1 VSPLA
6 RIVTAG
12 YIVLLLA
19 LAVLG
24 SASQQRFRA
33 QARLLVAKEQAI
45 VALVAARA
53 DAAAVNGPLAV
64 TTWARQAGMVP
75 APDARQ
81 VEAVAPGFDAPT
93 PPVPPSPGLE
103 VATVWR

>member
-6 RIVTAG
+6 RVVTAG
-12 YIVLLLA
+12 YVVLLLA

-24 SASQQRFRA
+24 SVSQQRYRA
-33 QARLLVAKEQAI
+33 QARLLVAKEEAI
-45 VALVAARA
+45 VALVTARA

-81 VEAVAPGFDAPT
+81 VEAVAPGLAAPT
-93 PPVPPSPGLE
+93 PPAPPAPGLE

>member
-6 RIVTAG
+6 RVATAG
-12 YIVLLLA
+12 YIVLLLV

-33 QARLLVAKEQAI
+33 QARWLVAKEQAI
-45 VALVAARA
+45 VALVTARA

-81 VEAVAPGFDAPT
+81 VEAVAPGLDAPT

-103 VATVWR
+103 VVTVWR

>member
-6 RIVTAG
+6 RLATAG
-12 YIVLLLA
+12 YIALLLA

-24 SASQQRFRA
+24 SVSQQRYRA

-45 VALVAARA
+45 VALVTARA

-64 TTWARQAGMVP
+64 NTWARQAGMVP

-81 VEAVAPGFDAPT
+81 VEAVAPGPGAPN
-93 PPVPPSPGLE
+93 PAAPPSPGLE
-103 VATVWR
+103 VVTVWR